1 MLDHYDYLVVGSG
14 LFGSTFAN
22 EAKKKGKKVLVVE
35 KRKEKGGNISTE
47 VKDGITVHTY
57 GAHIFHTS
65 DKEVWSYVTEL
76 DEMKP
81 FVNSPIAIYKNE
93 VYNMPF
99 NMNTFSRMWNIKT
112 PEEAEAIID
121 SQRKDV
127 KEIKNLEDMAI
138 SLVGRDIY
146 MKLVKE
152 YTEKQWGRS
161 CTELPPSIIKRLP
174 VRFTYDNNYFND
186 RYQGMPEHGYSAI
199 IDKLLE
205 ETDVI
210 LGEDY
215 VKNKTKW
222 NAMASKVLYTG
233 CLDSLYGEE
242 GALEYR
248 SLKFEQVRLEEENH
262 QGVAVVNYTS
272 HDQKYTRTI
281 EHKHFLKE
289 TSPVTW
295 LSYEYPMPFSAT
307 KEPYYPVGDEKNL
320 TLYKKYREMAER
332 DGLLIGGRLAEY
344 RYYDMDKTIRSAL
357 DLAKKE
363 LRQI

>member
-47 VKDGITVHTY
+47 VKDGITIHTY

-127 KEIKNLEDMAI
+127 KEIKNHIHEA
-138 SLVGRDIY
+138 SEGVHRKAVGTIMYRASTFHH
-146 MKLVKE
+146 KAS
-152 YTEKQWGRS
+152 S
-161 CTELPPSIIKRLP
+161 CEIHI
-174 VRFTYDNNYFND
+174 
-186 RYQGMPEHGYSAI
+186 
-199 IDKLLE
+199 
-205 ETDVI
+205 
-210 LGEDY
+210 
-215 VKNKTKW
+215 
-222 NAMASKVLYTG
+222 
-233 CLDSLYGEE
+233 
-242 GALEYR
+242 
-248 SLKFEQVRLEEENH
+248 
-262 QGVAVVNYTS
+262 
-272 HDQKYTRTI
+272 
-281 EHKHFLKE
+281 
-289 TSPVTW
+289 
-295 LSYEYPMPFSAT
+295 
-307 KEPYYPVGDEKNL
+307 
-320 TLYKKYREMAER
+320 
-332 DGLLIGGRLAEY
+332 
-344 RYYDMDKTIRSAL
+344 
-357 DLAKKE
+357 
-363 LRQI
+363 